1 MLNKLKDK
9 QNLIGKK
16 FNRLLVINLY
26 LIDLSHKR
34 NHEWET
40 ICDCGNIKITNS
52 YCLKYKKTKS
62 CGCYQKE
69 MFLKSSIKH
78 TNDIALNGLVYDYK
92 TGAKKRNL
100 IFELSHNEFKNLSNL
115 ECYYCGSMPLC
126 VKKVNRHSITYNGI
140 DRVDNKKGYTIDNV
154 VTCCKICNVA
164 KHDISYIDF
173 INWVK
178 KISVNL
184 SEKKII

>member
-1 MLNKLKDK
+1 MLKEK

-16 FNRLLVINLY
+16 FDRLLVVSLVN
-26 LIDLSHKR
+26 IDLSNKR

-40 ICDCGNIKITNS
+40 ICDCGNIKVTNS

-69 MFLKSSIKH
+69 MFLKSSVKY
-78 TNDIALNGLVYDYK
+78 TSDIALNGLVYEYK
-92 TGAKKRNL
+92 IGAKKRNL
-100 IFELSHNEFKNLSNL
+100 IFELSHNEVKSLSSSD
-115 ECYYCGSMPLC
+115 CYYCGTAPFC
-126 VKKVNRHSITYNGI
+126 VKNVNKHSITYNGI
-140 DRVDNKKGYTIDNV
+140 DRVDNSKGYTIDNV

-164 KHDISYIDF
+164 EHDLSYIDF

-178 KISVNL
+178 KLSVNL
-184 SEKKII
+184 SDKKII